1 MTDKKAG
8 FSLIE
13 FLLVV
18 TISGVVISAIYCLYI
33 TQNRCYIIQDQ
44 VAEMQQN
51 TRVAIETMVREIR
64 MAGYDPTGKSGAG
77 IIAAG
82 SNSIRFT
89 ADLSGDGD
97 TDDSGEDVTFSLYD
111 SGNDGDLDL
120 GKKVGKGPN
129 QPVAENVVT
138 LTFLYTL
145 VDGSVTNNPSDPR
158 LIRRVQIFLTTQ
170 TEKPDH
176 NYSYNNG
183 YRKHTLISTVIPR
196 NL

>member
-1 MTDKKAG
+1 MTNKKAG

-18 TISGVVISAIYCLYI
+18 TLSGVVVSAIYCLYI
-33 TQNRCYIIQDQ
+33 TQSRSYMIQDQ
-44 VAEMQQN
+44 VVEMQQN

-77 IIAAG
+77 IIAAS

-120 GKKVGKGPN
+120 GKKVGKGYN
-129 QPVAENVVT
+129 QPVAENVAT

-145 VDGSVTNNPSDPR
+145 VDGSVTDNPPDPG
-158 LIRRVQIFLTTQ
+158 LIKGVQISLTTQ
-170 TEKPDH
+170 TEKPNPD
-176 NYSYNNG
+176 YPYNNG